1 MNDARIEDREEACP
15 SLPPPLASPPVPPAP
30 PRRRRSFGTA
40 LKLGAIAGLTLLLLV
55 PLRMIG
61 SVLDERQERRQEALT
76 NITSTWGEA
85 QLVGGPVLIV
95 PYKYRSKAWKE
106 QQVNGRLER
115 VESVETCTAQACFL
129 PERLQVGGQ
138 LAAEELHRGIY
149 QAVVYRGDLTLT
161 GAFAKPSFD
170 EWKVVPEDVLWD
182 EAVVTLAITDLRG
195 AKDALVLT
203 LDGETYP
210 LTPGSKLAE
219 FPSGVHARVKKLAHD
234 KDELAFE
241 LKLAL
246 NGSGALR
253 FIPVGRQTRVQ
264 LTSPWRD
271 PKFTGAFLPSQR
283 SVTAT
288 GFTADWEVSYYG
300 RPYPQQWSTQ
310 ETASPFNS
318 RAVTASLFGV
328 ELLTP
333 VDGYR
338 HIERAI
344 KYGVLFIALVFT
356 AFFLFEMLARVRV
369 HPFQYTL
376 IGAALCLFYLV
387 VLALSEVTS
396 FGLAY
401 LAGAAAS
408 TGLIVAYSARVL
420 GGYRRSLLIGGELA
434 AIYGCLYV
442 ILQLQDYAL
451 LFGTAGLFLALAI
464 VMFVTR
470 KIDWYARDEAR

>member
-1 MNDARIEDREEACP
+1 MNTDPMETREVSSP
-15 SLPPPLASPPVPPAP
+15 PLPPPVAP
-30 PRRRRSFGTA
+30 PPPPRPRRHFGTV

-76 NITSTWGEA
+76 NITSSWGEA

-95 PYKYRSKAWKE
+95 PYTYRTKGWKE
-106 QQVNGRLER
+106 QLER
-115 VESVETCTAQACFL
+115 VETIETCTAQACFL

-170 EWKVVPEDVLWD
+170 EWKVAPDDVLWD
-182 EAVVTLAITDLRG
+182 EALVTLAITDLRG
-195 AKDALVLT
+195 AKGALNLT
-203 LDGETYP
+203 LDGESYP
-210 LTPGSKLAE
+210 LSPGSKLAE
-219 FPSGVHARVKKLAHD
+219 FSSGVHARVKKLAHD
-234 KDELAFE
+234 KGELAFE

-283 SVTAT
+283 SVTAA

-338 HIERAI
+338 HVERAI

-401 LAGAAAS
+401 LAGASAA

-451 LFGTAGLFLALAI
+451 LFGAAGLFLALAV

>member
-1 MNDARIEDREEACP
+1 MNTEPMEAHESSSP
-15 SLPPPLASPPVPPAP
+15 PLPPPMPP
-30 PRRRRSFGTA
+30 PRPRRHFGTV

-61 SVLDERQERRQEALT
+61 AVLAERQERREEALA
-76 NITSTWGEA
+76 NITSTWGEP

-95 PYKYRSKAWKE
+95 PYKYRTKAWKE
-106 QQVNGRLER
+106 QLVNGRLER
-115 VESVETCTAQACFL
+115 VEAVETSTAQACFL

-138 LAAEELHRGIY
+138 LATEELHRGIY
-149 QAVVYRGDLTLT
+149 QAVVYRGDLTLS
-161 GAFAKPSFD
+161 GAFVRPNFD
-170 EWKVVPEDVLWD
+170 EWNVAPEDVLWD

-195 AKDALVLT
+195 AKGALNLT
-203 LDGETYP
+203 FDGESYP
-210 LTPGSKLAE
+210 LSSGSKLAG
-219 FPSGVHARVKKLAHD
+219 FPSGVHTRVPHLARD
-234 KDELAFE
+234 KHELAFE
-241 LKLAL
+241 LKLGL

-253 FIPVGRQTRVQ
+253 FAPVGRQTRVQ
-264 LTSPWRD
+264 LSSPWRD
-271 PKFTGAFLPSQR
+271 PKFAGAFLPSQR

-288 GFTADWEVSYYG
+288 GFTADWEVSSYA
-300 RPYPQQWSTQ
+300 RPYPQQWSTR
-310 ETASPFNS
+310 ESKPPFNDRVVS
-318 RAVTASLFGV
+318 ASLFGV

-338 HIERAI
+338 HVERAI

-356 AFFLFEMLARVRV
+356 AFFLFELLARVRV

-401 LAGAAAS
+401 LAGTVAA

-420 GGYRRSLLIGGELA
+420 GGHRRALLIGGELV

-451 LFGTAGLFLALAI
+451 LCGAAGLFLALAI

-470 KIDWYARDEAR
+470 NMDWYARDEAR